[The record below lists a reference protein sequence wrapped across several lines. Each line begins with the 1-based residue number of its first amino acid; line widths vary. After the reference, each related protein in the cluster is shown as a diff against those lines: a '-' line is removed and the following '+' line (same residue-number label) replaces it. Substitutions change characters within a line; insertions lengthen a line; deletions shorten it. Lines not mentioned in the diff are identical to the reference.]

1 MVRNSM
7 PLAAGDKLGPYEI
20 SALIGAGGMGEVYQ
34 ARDPR
39 LGRDVA
45 IKVSSAQF
53 TERFDR
59 EARAVAALNHPN
71 ICHIYDV
78 GPNYLV
84 MELIEGPTLAERIA
98 SDAIPLDESLKIAA
112 QIAEALDAAHEKGI
126 THRDLKPANVKVKA
140 DGTVKVLDFGLAKI
154 DVPAATPNE
163 NSPTLSMAATQ
174 AGMVL
179 GTAAYMAPEQ
189 ARGRPVDRR
198 ADIWAF
204 GVVLYEM
211 LTGKRLFQGEDLTE
225 TLASVVKEQ
234 PDLSAV
240 PARVRRLLQSC
251 LEKDPKKRLQAIG
264 DMRLLLEEKEP
275 APSLSRLGQVS
286 RYGWAAAAVV
296 TLALAG
302 LAFLHFRETPPET
315 PVLRTTILPPDNTS
329 LDFTNGLG
337 LPALS
342 PDGKRIVFGARTSDG
357 KNPLWVR
364 SLDGLTAQP
373 LAGTDG
379 ATFPFWSPDS
389 RYIAFFED
397 GKLKKIDASGGPAIA
412 LANAATARG
421 GSWGTEGVIIFAPGG
436 GAGLERV
443 SFAGGPT
450 TPLPGAQGRLPW
462 FLPDGRH
469 FLYQNATAGAGVAAE
484 ILAGSLDGAP
494 SKKVG
499 EGGSNALYAQGYL
512 LYLRDGTLMTRPFDA
527 KRLEAT
533 GEEAP
538 LAEQVQS
545 VLNSGTVGNFSVSAT
560 GLLAYR
566 AGEAARGRV
575 LTWFDHSGKPATTVG
590 EPALFGSFDLSPD
603 RKNLAASIRNRGSSD
618 IWTYDVSRGIPT
630 RLTTDAARDENPV
643 WSPDGSSIAFASNR
657 KGHYDLYRRPANGA
671 GTDELLYADDQD
683 KRPTSWSADAKFLL
697 FYTNSAGAKTKAD
710 IWALPLTPEKQGGPF
725 KPVVVLQ
732 TPFNEGWAQFSPDGK
747 WIAYQSDE
755 SGRSEIYVTQFPPP
769 ASGPGG
775 KRQISTAGGFAP
787 RWRQDARE
795 VFYIAADRR
804 LMSAEVAIKGGAVE
818 VGQVRAIFGPVTEN
832 FYDVSPDGQ
841 RFLIPYSPDTKSPEP
856 LTLIQNWTAGL
867 KK

>member
-1 MVRNSM
+1 LKIHM

-20 SALIGAGGMGEVYQ
+20 LGPIGAGGMGEVYL

-39 LGRDVA
+39 LGRYVA
-45 IKVSSAQF
+45 IKVSTAQF

-59 EARAVAALNHPN
+59 EARAVAALNHVN

-78 GPNYLV
+78 GPNFLV
-84 MELIEGPTLAERIA
+84 MELVEGPTLAERIA
-98 SDAIPLDESLKIAA
+98 SDAIPLEESLKIAA

-154 DVPAATPNE
+154 DVPAVAQSE

-174 AGMVL
+174 SGMIL

-211 LTGKRLFQGEDLTE
+211 LTGRRLFQGEDLTE
-225 TLASVVKEQ
+225 TLASVVKER

-251 LEKDPKKRLQAIG
+251 LEKDPRKRLQAIG
-264 DMRLLLEEKEP
+264 DMRLLLEEPEP
-275 APSLSRLGQVS
+275 ASSQSGGTSRLGWV
-286 RYGWAAAAVV
+286 AAAVV
-296 TLALAG
+296 TLALAA

-329 LDFTNGLG
+329 LDFGNGLG
-337 LPALS
+337 LLALS

-357 KNPLWVR
+357 KHPLWVR
-364 SLDGLTAQP
+364 PLDGLTAQP

-389 RYIAFFED
+389 RTIAFFAD
-397 GKLKKIDASGGPAIA
+397 GRLKKIDASGGPAIA
-412 LANAATARG
+412 LASAAGARG

-436 GAGLERV
+436 GAGLQRV

-450 TPLPGAQGRLPW
+450 TPVPGAPGRLPW

-469 FLYQNATAGAGVAAE
+469 FLYQNATAGNGAAAE
-484 ILAGSLDGAP
+484 ILVGSLDGGP

-499 EGGSNALYAQGYL
+499 EAGSNALYAQGHL
-512 LYLRDGTLMTRPFDA
+512 LYLRDGTLMAQPFDA
-527 KRLEAT
+527 KSLSTT

-545 VLNSGTVGNFSVSAT
+545 VLNSGTVGSFSVSAT
-560 GLLAYR
+560 GLVAYR
-566 AGEAARGRV
+566 AGDTARGRV
-575 LTWFDHSGKPATTVG
+575 LTWFDHSGKPGTTVG
-590 EPALFGSFDLSPD
+590 EPAVFVTLKLSPD
-603 RKNLAASIRNRGSSD
+603 RKSLAATIGGGGNRD

-630 RLTTDAARDENPV
+630 RLTTDPAHDEYPV
-643 WSPDGSSIAFASNR
+643 WSPDGRSIVFASNR
-657 KGHYDLYRRPANGA
+657 KGHFDLYRRSANGA
-671 GTDELLYADDQD
+671 GADELLYADDLD
-683 KRPTSWSADAKFLL
+683 KYPSSWSADGRFLL
-697 FYTNSAGAKTKAD
+697 FDTNSAVSKTKAD
-710 IWALPLTPEKQGGPF
+710 IWALPLTPEKPGGPLM
-725 KPVVVLQ
+725 PVVVLQ
-732 TPFNEGWAQFSPDGK
+732 TPFNEGYAQFSPDGK
-747 WIAYQSDE
+747 WMVYQSQE
-755 SGRSEIYVTQFPPP
+755 SGRDEIYVTQFPPP
-769 ASGPGG
+769 PSGQGG
-775 KRQISTAGGFAP
+775 KRQISTAGGIRP
-787 RWRQDARE
+787 SWRQDAKE
-795 VFYIAADRR
+795 IFYIAADRR
-804 LMSAEVAIKGGAVE
+804 LTAAEVAIKGGAVE
-818 VGQVRAIFGPVTEN
+818 VEQVRALFGPVTAN
-832 FYDVSPDGQ
+832 FYDVSADGQ
-841 RFLIPYSPDTKSPEP
+841 RFLIPNSPDTNPEP
-856 LTLIQNWTAGL
+856 LTLIQNWAAGL
-867 KK
+867 RK